1 MILYTV
7 STWLWQGW
15 FTRQRS
21 PRLNWPWKSF
31 RKWRD
36 FEPTD
41 RYTRHAI
48 CSNFYF
54 FRWKYSKI
62 LFWIREIFC
71 IFLIRKRRDFEP
83 TDQFTRR
90 TTCSNIL
97 LFSVKIFKNLI
108 LNSRK
113 LFCILIE
120 NGVILNLQTNSRDTQ
135 LVFSLIFDQNFY
147 FEFEKIFFV
156 FLRYKTTEYLLE
168 RVPFEKNSR
177 KI

>member
-1 MILYTV
+1 MILNLQTDSRDMLSV
-7 STWLWQGW
+7 LI
-15 FTRQRS
+15 FTFFGENIQ
-21 PRLNWPWKSF
+21 K
-31 RKWRD
+31 
-36 FEPTD
+36 
-41 RYTRHAI
+41 
-48 CSNFYF
+48 FYF
-54 FRWKYSKI
+54 EFEK
-62 LFWIREIFC
+62 FFC